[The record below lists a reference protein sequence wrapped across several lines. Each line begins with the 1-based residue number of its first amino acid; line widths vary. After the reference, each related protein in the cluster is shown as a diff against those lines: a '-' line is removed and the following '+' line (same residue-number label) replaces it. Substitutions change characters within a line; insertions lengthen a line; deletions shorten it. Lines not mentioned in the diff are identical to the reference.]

1 MRVTVNPVTLLVT
14 RQEAK
19 DYLQITTTTYDTLI
33 DSLIQK
39 ASGLIESQANR
50 LFGENS
56 YEEIYFGNDS
66 ESICLDHYPVIDVDY
81 LSQDIDTE
89 NRITNDLIKPSDYFV
104 RVEDGL
110 LELIDDVFCKSTA
123 YRTIYVKY
131 SAGYETIPADIKLA
145 CLNLISKK
153 YNDITDKRSGIQ
165 SKSSMNYQ
173 ITYLQTDLSDSDN
186 RIIDM
191 YRKIPGRKGIGV
203 AGLGWS
209 VQS

>member
-1 MRVTVNPVTLLVT
+1 MKVTVNPATLLVT

-19 DYLQITTTTYDTLI
+19 DFLQLTVSTYDTLI
-33 DSLIQK
+33 DSLIEK
-39 ASGLIESQANR
+39 ASGLIESQAQR

-56 YEEIYFGNDS
+56 YEEIYCGNDS
-66 ESICLDHYPVIDVDY
+66 RSISLDHYPVIDVDY
-81 LSQDIDTE
+81 LSYDIDTE
-89 NRITNDLIKPSDYFV
+89 NRITNDLVTPRDYFV
-104 RVEDGL
+104 RCEDGL
-110 LELIDDVFCKSTA
+110 LELADDFFYKSE

-153 YNDITDKRSGIQ
+153 FMDITDKRAGIQ

-173 ITYLQTDLSDSDN
+173 ITYSQNDLSDSDVK
-186 RIIDM
+186 IVDK
-191 YRKIPGRKGIGV
+191 YRKLPGRKGIGV